1 MTSAETRSTS
11 SLPLTGVTEI
21 RSRLLKN
28 AAAAAASFLRM
39 MARVLGTKMLDRL
52 RKISELYLLS
62 DGCWLLNAL
71 MLSSHFER

>member
-11 SLPLTGVTEI
+11 SLPFTGLTEM

-39 MARVLGTKMLDRL
+39 MARVLGTNMLDRL
-52 RKISELYLLS
+52 RKISALYFES
-62 DGCWLLNAL
+62 PGCWLLNAL
-71 MLSSHFER
+71 MESSHCRR